1 VDFFAAYT
9 YGKKCDN
16 LFGCITYRLLDVYG
30 VSDKSTAHSS
40 VPTYFI
46 GYFDIVNS
54 DYFSERRELPAEIL
68 GKGLYFPVLLK
79 WIFAINNATLYMRIP
94 NAMQINNLLNFPPY
108 CIVL

>member
-1 VDFFAAYT
+1 M
-9 YGKKCDN
+9 
-16 LFGCITYRLLDVYG
+16 YG

-54 DYFSERRELPAEIL
+54 DYFSQRMELPAEIL

-79 WIFAINNATLYMRIP
+79 
-94 NAMQINNLLNFPPY
+94 
-108 CIVL
+108 